1 MFNILYK
8 FYKSPI
14 HSANEKKKYNIF
26 LVKDIYQHQS
36 EYKNIINLI
45 TSLNFPL
52 KNKSISLNNLKLFKV
67 LKFLS

>member
-26 LVKDIYQHQS
+26 LIKDVFQHQS
-36 EYKNIINLI
+36 EYKNTINLI

-52 KNKSISLNNLKLFKV
+52 QNKSISLNNLKLIKVFK
-67 LKFLS
+67 FIS